1 MDQQERVTSKIHS
14 RKKAPFPE
22 LMTAEEAA
30 HRLRMDKTKFR
41 YLVRTEKIHRIVLH
55 EGGNGYYK
63 KEEIFALGDRN
74 TLTAL
79 RAGVRTEPPVFRPA
93 TPDDF
98 PGMFNV
104 VASLW
109 GADKATPIRK
119 REAWYLKNPRM
130 DYVLTVQDFVIGYIS
145 INLLVPEALEQLMS
159 GAKRGLNL
167 IPNDFLP
174 FESGGRYECFIGINV
189 RQDVPHQGRGEQ
201 QGYHGEHYS
210 AHLIRG
216 FQRVLKLFVS
226 EDILIRKLLAISDQE
241 QGIAI
246 ANELGFEREP
256 AHAGDLFFRYSFDL
270 QTSDSPYAI
279 RYRQWIKEADKSW

>member
-1 MDQQERVTSKIHS
+1 MDQQDRLIGKTHS

-30 HRLRMDKTKFR
+30 QRLHLDKTKFR
-41 YLVRTEKIHRIVLH
+41 YLVRTEKIQRIVLH

-79 RAGVRTEPPVFRPA
+79 QAGLRTEPPVFRPA
-93 TPDDF
+93 TSDDF

-119 REAWYLKNPRM
+119 REDWHRKNPRM
-130 DYVLTVQDFVIGYIS
+130 DYVLTVQDFVIGYIA
-145 INLLVPEALEQLMS
+145 INPLVPQALEQMMS

-174 FESGGRYECFIGINV
+174 FEQGGRYECFIGINV
-189 RQDVPHQGRGEQ
+189 RQDVPHLGHGEK

-216 FQRVLKLFVS
+216 FQKVLKQFVS
-226 EDILIRKLLAISDQE
+226 EDILIRKLLAVSDRS
-241 QGIAI
+241 QGITV
-246 ANELGFEREP
+246 ANELGFQRESAQP
-256 AHAGDLFFRYSFDL
+256 GDLFFRYSLDL
-270 QTSDSPYAI
+270 QTSDSLYAI
-279 RYRQWIKEADKSW
+279 QYRQWMKEAGKSW

>member
-1 MDQQERVTSKIHS
+1 MNQPKRVSNGTHA

-30 HRLRMDKTKFR
+30 QRLHMDKTKFR
-41 YLVRTEKIHRIVLH
+41 YLVRTGKIQRIVLH

-79 RAGVRTEPPVFRPA
+79 KAGVQLESPVFRPA
-93 TPDDF
+93 TLDDV
-98 PGMFNV
+98 PGMFQV

-109 GADKATPIRK
+109 GAEAATPVKK
-119 REAWYLKNPRM
+119 RESWYHKNPRM
-130 DYVLTVQDFVIGYIS
+130 DYVLIVQDFVIGYIS
-145 INLLVPEALEQLMS
+145 INPLVPESLEQLMS

-167 IPNDFLP
+167 VPSDFLP
-174 FESGGRYECFIGINV
+174 FEPGGRYDCFIGINV
-189 RQDVPHQGRGEQ
+189 RQDVPHQGRGKE

-216 FQRVLKLFVS
+216 FQRALKQFADK
-226 EDILIRKLLAISDQE
+226 DILIRKLLAVSDQE

-256 AHAGDLFFRYSFDL
+256 AQPGDLFFRYGLDFR
-270 QTSDSPYAI
+270 TSASPYAI
-279 RYRQWIKEADKSW
+279 EYRQWMEEAGKSW